1 MLKNLRYKTKVKIKN
16 RKGAL
21 VMNIERKILVK
32 LKIYIHLI
40 KIKTITLWLP

>member
-32 LKIYIHLI
+32 LKNIHSLDQN
-40 KIKTITLWLP
+40 K